1 MWKNMYK
8 KICRFEKNHYLCIR
22 VPNKGLA
29 QLGSLPRDPVRVE
42 WRGFSDFQVLQF
54 VRSGVR
60 LIYQAERAENPAR
73 PVNIGSETLSDSGSV
88 MAIDFGVAKLRKISF
103 LPLAR
108 PTSNSNTGLKRK
120 CSTWNTCL
128 VGWNTG
134 QRLYITWA
142 GVRPCSGSIY

>member
-1 MWKNMYK
+1 MLICIFLYKN
-8 KICRFEKNHYLCIR
+8 ICRFEKNHYLCIR

-42 WRGFSDFQVLQF
+42 WRGFSDYQVLQF

-88 MAIDFGVAKLRKISF
+88 MAIVFWVAKLRKISF

-108 PTSNSNTGLKRK
+108 PTSKTGKGIFKRT
-120 CSTWNTCL
+120 CSTWNICP
-128 VGWNTG
+128 
-134 QRLYITWA
+134 A
-142 GVRPCSGSIY
+142 G